1 FNLYGVSGRK
11 RLGPVS
17 TDAIT
22 AAVTQ
27 EVALPQP
34 GLGELSASE
43 VTSDSVH
50 LSWTI
55 PAGNFDSFLL
65 QYKYAEGKPQTLPV
79 DGASRSVTVINLAPS
94 HRYKFSLYGI
104 SGRKRY
110 GPVSTDAIT
119 EEEEGKTQAQPSLG
133 ELSASSETSD
143 SVLLSWTVPTGSF
156 DSFIIQYK
164 DTGGS
169 PQVLPVEGDSREVT
183 VSNLVPS
190 SRYKFNLYGTVGRQR
205 LGPVSADVVTA
216 PVTMEDEVVSEEEET
231 VAAQPSLGEISVSEV
246 THDSLLLS
254 WRLPEGN
261 FDSFIIQYKDA
272 EGKPQAL
279 PVDGVLR
286 SLHLYNLVP
295 SYRYRFSLYGISGR
309 RRLGPITTDAVT
321 APKSQESESAQ
332 PSLGELSASDV
343 ASDSVR
349 LSWTVE
355 SGSFDSFTIQ
365 YKDAEGRPQTLP
377 VEGGSR
383 TVTVPNLIPSR
394 RYKFNLYGISGRK
407 RLGPVSTDTITAPAT
422 QAEDASQ
429 LRLGELS
436 ASDVSPDSVLLS
448 WTVDSGSFDSFIIQ
462 YKDAEGLPQALP
474 QDGTSRSVTVPNLA
488 PSRRYKFNLYGVSG
502 RKRLGP
508 VSTDAQV
515 VVPRPSL
522 GELSVSEV
530 TPDSVLLSWT
540 VPSGSFDSFII
551 QYKDAEGRP
560 QALPMDGASRTVT
573 VPNLAPSRRY
583 KFNLYGISGRK
594 RLGPVSADTVTG
606 QSSTPGP
613 EAQPRLGDLSISEV
627 TKDSVRLTWSV
638 SAGTFDSFL
647 LQYKDAEGRPQAL
660 PTEGASR
667 TVVVSDLVPSHRY
680 KFNLYGLARGKR
692 LGPISNDAV
701 TGAYGLPGDA
711 WPHLP
716 LPQPAVSELTPTSL
730 RLSWDAPEGDFDS
743 FLIRYQDSSLRAG
756 GTPLPSKE
764 VKVAGDHRSVVL
776 TGLQPS
782 TEYSIALYGLED
794 GVEGANVNTVA
805 RTSGLEL
812 ESPQDLRFSDIRE
825 TSVGVNWRPTASR
838 VDQYKVSFQLS
849 EGGECNVSRT
859 VLSDRS
865 QLQLGGLSRDTEYQV
880 SVRGQR
886 GGQPSSPA
894 SATFTTGTDG
904 GNYAGQRWG
913 LGWVG
918 GVFAP
923 GRVGVVAASLPYLRA
938 TEISPR
944 SALLSWTP
952 PRAPPAGYLLSYE
965 TPAGETQEIPLDTST
980 TSHEL
985 RHLVPSSRYRVQLQ
999 AIRRGVPTAPTSTSF
1014 TTGRVTYPFPRDCS
1028 EELLNGPA
1036 SSQETTI
1043 YLGGERERPL
1053 QVYCDMETDGG
1064 GWMVFQRRMNGEMDF
1079 WRDWQ
1084 DYVTGFGNLSRE
1096 FWLGN
1101 DALYRLTSSG
1111 DYELRVDLRAR
1122 NESVYASYQRF
1133 RVDSPTEHY
1142 RLHLAGYSGTAG
1154 DAFGYHSGS
1163 VFSTRDRDPNRLIIP
1178 CAVSYRGAWW
1188 YRNCHYANLNGMYGN
1203 DRDHQGINWFNWKGF
1218 EFSIPFTEMKLRP
1231 RGFQPPRWP

>member
-11 RLGPVS
+11 P
-17 TDAIT
+17 
-22 AAVTQ
+22 
-27 EVALPQP
+27 
-34 GLGELSASE
+34 
-43 VTSDSVH
+43 
-50 LSWTI
+50 
-55 PAGNFDSFLL
+55 
-65 QYKYAEGKPQTLPV
+65 
-79 DGASRSVTVINLAPS
+79 
-94 HRYKFSLYGI
+94 
-104 SGRKRY
+104 
-110 GPVSTDAIT
+110 
-119 EEEEGKTQAQPSLG
+119 
-133 ELSASSETSD
+133 
-143 SVLLSWTVPTGSF
+143 
-156 DSFIIQYK
+156 
-164 DTGGS
+164 
-169 PQVLPVEGDSREVT
+169 
-183 VSNLVPS
+183 
-190 SRYKFNLYGTVGRQR
+190 
-205 LGPVSADVVTA
+205 

-295 SYRYRFSLYGISGR
+295 SYRYRFSLYGISVGQR
-309 RRLGPITTDAVT
+309 HLVAPPVT
-321 APKSQESESAQ
+321 LFLSHSSPFLLQCSPHRPPLSLSVPAPAPKSQESESAQ

-508 VSTDAQV
+508 VSTDAVTGQQ
-515 VVPRPSL
+515 RPL

-606 QSSTPGP
+606 QQRFGVPAPPGP

-849 EGGECNVSRT
+849 EGGECNAPLLSPHPAPCSTVSRT

-894 SATFTTGTDG
+894 SATFTTGADSP
-904 GNYAGQRWG
+904 RD
-913 LGWVG
+913 
-918 GVFAP
+918 
-923 GRVGVVAASLPYLRA
+923 LRA

-1154 DAFGYHSGS
+1154 ELGGRGPGELGPGGSLFSPSPTGDAFGYHSGS